1 MGKCYTATAPGAS
14 VMASTPASAQAPRV
28 PPAVAEHGRGAAV
41 QSLGLQI
48 TAPDGRTEID
58 AEPLQ
63 GLWTP
68 AQYLRLTDHARLLIE
83 FTDGRLEILPMPTDR
98 HQAIAQCLFLALAP
112 FVGARGGSVRFAPLR
127 LRIRESKFREPDL
140 LLVRDAGDPRRRND
154 YWRGADLV
162 MEVVGPDDPERDTQ
176 VKRGDYAEA
185 RIPEY
190 WIVNPL
196 DETITVLTLA
206 GAEYAE
212 HGVFRR
218 GQQAESGSLKGF
230 VVGVADVFDAA

>member
-1 MGKCYTATAPGAS
+1 MPTAET
-14 VMASTPASAQAPRV
+14 
-28 PPAVAEHGRGAAV
+28 EHGDGAAV
-41 QSLGLQI
+41 QSLGLRI
-48 TAPDGRTEID
+48 ATPDGRSEID
-58 AEPLQ
+58 VEPLQ
-63 GLWTP
+63 GLWTQ

-83 FTDGRLEILPMPTDR
+83 FTDGRLEFLAMPTDR
-98 HQAIAQCLFLALAP
+98 HQAILQYLFLALAP
-112 FVGARGGSVRFAPLR
+112 LVGARGGSVRFAPLR
-127 LRIRESKFREPDL
+127 LRIREGKFREPDL

-162 MEVVGPDDPERDTQ
+162 MEVVSPDDPQRDKQ

-206 GAEYAE
+206 GTEYAE

-218 GQQAESGSLKGF
+218 GDRAESALLQGF
-230 VVGVADVFDAA
+230 ATGVADVFDAA

>member
-1 MGKCYTATAPGAS
+1 MTA
-14 VMASTPASAQAPRV
+14 TPASAQAPRISS
-28 PPAVAEHGRGAAV
+28 AGAGHGQGAAARR
-41 QSLGLQI
+41 LGLRLA
-48 TAPDGRTEID
+48 TPDGRSEID
-58 AEPLQ
+58 VEPLQ
-63 GLWTP
+63 GLWTQ
-68 AQYLRLTDHARLLIE
+68 AQYLRLTDSSRLLIE

-98 HQAIAQCLFLALAP
+98 HQSILQFLFLALAP
-112 FVGARGGSVRFAPLR
+112 LVGARGGRVHFAPLR
-127 LRIRESKFREPDL
+127 LRIRDGKFREPDL
-140 LLVRDAGDPRRRND
+140 LLVHDAGDPRRRND

-162 MEVVGPDDPERDTQ
+162 LEVVSPDDPQRDTQ

-206 GAEYAE
+206 GGEYAV

-218 GQQAESGSLKGF
+218 GGQATSVSLNGF
-230 VVGVADVFDAA
+230 AVSVADVST

>member
-1 MGKCYTATAPGAS
+1 
-14 VMASTPASAQAPRV
+14 MAETG
-28 PPAVAEHGRGAAV
+28 HGHGAAV
-41 QSLGLQI
+41 RRLGLQI
-48 TAPDGRTEID
+48 TTPDNRTQID
-58 AEPLQ
+58 VEPLQ
-63 GLWTP
+63 GLWTQ
-68 AQYLRLTDHARLLIE
+68 AQYLRLTEHVRLLIE
-83 FTDGRLEILPMPTDR
+83 FTDGRLEVLPMPTDR
-98 HQAIAQCLFLALAP
+98 HQAISQCLFLALTS
-112 FVGARGGSVRFAPLR
+112 FVGARGGAVRFAPLR
-127 LRIRESKFREPDL
+127 LRIRDGKFREPDL
-140 LLVRDAGDPRRRND
+140 LLLRDAGDPRRQND

-162 MEVVGPDDPERDTQ
+162 MEVVSPDDPQRDTQ

-218 GQQAESGSLKGF
+218 GGQATSVSLNGF
-230 VVGVADVFDAA
+230 AVGVADVFDAA

>member
-1 MGKCYTATAPGAS
+1 MTA
-14 VMASTPASAQAPRV
+14 TPASPQAPHL
-28 PPAVAEHGRGAAV
+28 PPAVAEHGHGAAV
-41 QSLGLQI
+41 RRLGLRITTPDNRTQI
-48 TAPDGRTEID
+48 DV
-58 AEPLQ
+58 EPLQ

-83 FTDGRLEILPMPTDR
+83 FTDGRLEVLPMPTDR
-98 HQAIAQCLFLALAP
+98 HQAILQFLFLALAP
-112 FVGARGGSVRFAPLR
+112 FVGARGGRVRFAPLR
-127 LRIRESKFREPDL
+127 LRIREGKFREPGL
-140 LLVRDAGDPRRRND
+140 LLVRDAGDPRRQND

-162 MEVVGPDDPERDTQ
+162 MEIVSPDDPQRDTQ

-206 GAEYAE
+206 GTEYAE

-218 GQQAESGSLKGF
+218 GDRAESALLKGF
-230 VVGVADVFDAA
+230 ATGVADVFDAA

>member
-1 MGKCYTATAPGAS
+1 MTA
-14 VMASTPASAQAPRV
+14 TPASTQAPRV
-28 PPAVAEHGRGAAV
+28 PPAVAEHGHGAAV
-41 QSLGLQI
+41 RRLGLRI
-48 TAPDGRTEID
+48 ATPDGRSEID
-58 AEPLQ
+58 VEPLQ
-63 GLWTP
+63 GLWTQT
-68 AQYLRLTDHARLLIE
+68 QYLRLTDNARLLIE
-83 FTDGRLEILPMPTDR
+83 FTDGRLEVLPMPTDR
-98 HQAIAQCLFLALAP
+98 HQAILQYLFLALAP
-112 FVGARGGSVRFAPLR
+112 LVGARGGTVRFAPLR
-127 LRIRESKFREPDL
+127 LRIREDKFREPDL

-162 MEVVGPDDPERDTQ
+162 MEIVSPDDPQRDTQ

-218 GQQAESGSLKGF
+218 GDRGGVGVAEGF
-230 VVGVADVFDAA
+230 RYVADVFDAA

>member
-1 MGKCYTATAPGAS
+1 MTA
-14 VMASTPASAQAPRV
+14 TPASTQAPRV
-28 PPAVAEHGRGAAV
+28 PPAVAEHGPGAAV
-41 QSLGLQI
+41 QRLGLRI
-48 TAPDGRTEID
+48 STPDGRSEID
-58 AEPLQ
+58 VEPLQ
-63 GLWTP
+63 GLWTQ
-68 AQYLRLTDHARLLIE
+68 AQYLRLTDNARLLIE
-83 FTDGRLEILPMPTDR
+83 FTDGRLEVLPMPPDR
-98 HQAIAQCLFLALAP
+98 HQAHPAVPVSWLWPRWSGRAAGRSASLPCAFA
-112 FVGARGGSVRFAPLR
+112 FVRTS
-127 LRIRESKFREPDL
+127 FREPDL

-162 MEVVGPDDPERDTQ
+162 MEIVSPDDPQRDTQ

-218 GQQAESGSLKGF
+218 GDRAESALLKGF
-230 VVGVADVFDAA
+230 AAGVADVFDAA